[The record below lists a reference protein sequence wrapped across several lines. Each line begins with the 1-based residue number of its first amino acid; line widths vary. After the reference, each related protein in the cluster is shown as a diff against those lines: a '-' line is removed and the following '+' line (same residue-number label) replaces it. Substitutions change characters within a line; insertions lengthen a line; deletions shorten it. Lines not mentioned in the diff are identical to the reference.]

1 MGCDISLCHLQAYVR
16 CERVNQQAPAPEPSL
31 HHPDL
36 GSHLPR
42 HRWCGQR
49 SLGKEEAEGPGL
61 RTQKTLARDPLVLS
75 KVGAVCSSVKL
86 EQVPGRQGLA
96 LQAMRTRNKS
106 PGSRWAKDGRHLEKD
121 GPAQEGCR
129 QDTTCTHN
137 VRAEGLHV
145 GLAAGT
151 AREGPY
157 LGFMLESRSHLQ
169 KQNGRLNGSNFRS
182 GKSNNK
188 RSS

>member
-1 MGCDISLCHLQAYVR
+1 M
-16 CERVNQQAPAPEPSL
+16 
-31 HHPDL
+31 
-36 GSHLPR
+36 
-42 HRWCGQR
+42 
-49 SLGKEEAEGPGL
+49 
-61 RTQKTLARDPLVLS
+61 
-75 KVGAVCSSVKL
+75 CSSVKL

-96 LQAMRTRNKS
+96 LQAIRTRNKS

-129 QDTTCTHN
+129 QDTTRTHN

-182 GKSNNK
+182 GKISRITFYSHTPFGITELIELIVVIIFFQCLK
-188 RSS
+188 KILLYLLLIFICSTQFTRTCLTSEDTSRR